1 MFDDLAARDIVI
13 SVRRL
18 GTKTMALLAKG
29 LQLNSQHVT
38 YAYINLIYNLV
49 SVVTWGWS
57 WFTFKNIG
65 C

>member
-18 GTKTMALLAKG
+18 GTKTMSLLAKR
-29 LQLNSQHVT
+29 LQINSQHVT
-38 YAYINLIYNLV
+38 YAYLNLIYNTV

>member
-1 MFDDLAARDIVI
+1 MFDDLATRDNVI
-13 SVRRL
+13 SVMRL
-18 GTKTMALLAKG
+18 GTKKMSLLAKH

-38 YAYINLIYNLV
+38 YAYLNLIYNLV